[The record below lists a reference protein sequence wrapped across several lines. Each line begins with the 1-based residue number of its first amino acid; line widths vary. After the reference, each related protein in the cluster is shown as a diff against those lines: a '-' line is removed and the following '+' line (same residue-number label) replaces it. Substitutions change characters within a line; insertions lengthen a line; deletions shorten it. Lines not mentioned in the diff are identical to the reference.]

1 MDDLQRQLLTFLLQ
15 YDTSF
20 GTLWWVANRLWAENP
35 NFVVKQGEENNRHPG
50 VSLKEEK
57 PENNMI
63 VPMLLGKSK
72 ASPTYKAVALKM
84 DDTKDKYGYFGT
96 LCPMDFTFLS
106 FFNNDILL
114 NKKKKLS
121 SADQE
126 KLRDFIKRRLSW

>member
-50 VSLKEEK
+50 VSLKEEN

-63 VPMLLGKSK
+63 VPMLL
-72 ASPTYKAVALKM
+72 M
-84 DDTKDKYGYFGT
+84 
-96 LCPMDFTFLS
+96 M
-106 FFNNDILL
+106 LL
-114 NKKKKLS
+114 
-121 SADQE
+121 
-126 KLRDFIKRRLSW
+126 FY